1 MVNIAI
7 FFKELGFYA
16 KFVFSPSEKTNG
28 DYVAKGLSV
37 AGVVKCKRLSAQI
50 VDTYINN
57 SVLSR
62 NFNVVVRKLF
72 ECVLPLK
79 IMRFKNFFAL
89 NVIF

>member
-1 MVNIAI
+1 MFARVLRRLLA
-7 FFKELGFYA
+7 F
-16 KFVFSPSEKTNG
+16 G

-37 AGVVKCKRLSAQI
+37 AGVVKCKRLSAQT

-79 IMRFKNFFAL
+79 IMLFKNFFAL